1 MTVPLGHVAS
11 LRAGYPFRS
20 GVPLDP
26 DGTVSVIQGR
36 DVDATRLR
44 IASSAAA
51 FARISARGIRN
62 LAEHTLASAD
72 IILMARGPRNY
83 AVPVGHELPAPSIV
97 SGSFHVLR
105 PDEKRVIP
113 AFLAW
118 LLNQER
124 AQTFL
129 RINNSGTTIPMITL
143 DVLRALP
150 VLLPSLAL
158 QRHVAELNALVE
170 HEHNLMT
177 QLTIARR
184 ELLRGWANAQTS
196 HA

>member
-1 MTVPLGHVAS
+1 M
-11 LRAGYPFRS
+11 RAGYPFRS
-20 GVPLDP
+20 GIPLDP

-44 IASSAAA
+44 IVSSAAA
-51 FARISARGIRN
+51 MAHIAASGIRN
-62 LAEHTLASAD
+62 LAEHTLDAAD
-72 IILMARGPRNY
+72 VILMARGPRNY
-83 AVPVGHELPAPSIV
+83 AVPVGHPLPHPCIV
-97 SGSFHVLR
+97 AGSFHVLR

-118 LLNQER
+118 LLNQEC
-124 AQTFL
+124 AQTFM

-143 DVLRALP
+143 DMLRALP
-150 VLLPSLAL
+150 VRLPPLAV

-170 HEHNLMT
+170 HERNLMA
-177 QLTIARR
+177 QLTTARR
-184 ELLRGWANAQTS
+184 NLLRGWANAHTS